1 MMKTI
6 LKAMYSAFISIV
18 LISIILSGW
27 TGYAFIFQ
35 PKKSGEIINVIQSMY
50 ENQKSVLLEVI
61 ELSKLLIKDTNE
73 RIANED
79 DDLLTE
85 LESLKTTQ
93 NNSLVNELSILED
106 NGDNPLGIVIE
117 PSSPEESKKIIPE
130 MSLKPLDNER
140 SEVSMN
146 EIGIG
151 MDMN

>member
-6 LKAMYSAFISIV
+6 LKAIYSAFISVV

-50 ENQKSVLLEVI
+50 ENQKSVILKVI
-61 ELSKLLIKDTNE
+61 ELSNLLIKDTNE

-79 DDLLTE
+79 NDLLTE
-85 LESLKTTQ
+85 LDSLDDTQ

-117 PSSPEESKKIIPE
+117 PSSSEESEKIIPE
-130 MSLKPLDNER
+130 MSLKPLDIEL
-140 SEVSMN
+140 SEVPMN
-146 EIGIG
+146 EIE
-151 MDMN
+151 